1 MGFMDAFLHDAG
13 HGMIFARGSPARVET
28 DFRSASLPESGPGCR
43 KNDAELKDLGKI
55 TSGCR
60 RHLA

>member
-28 DFRSASLPESGPGCR
+28 GFRSASLPESWPGLQ
-43 KNDAELKDLGKI
+43 KK
-55 TSGCR
+55 
-60 RHLA
+60 